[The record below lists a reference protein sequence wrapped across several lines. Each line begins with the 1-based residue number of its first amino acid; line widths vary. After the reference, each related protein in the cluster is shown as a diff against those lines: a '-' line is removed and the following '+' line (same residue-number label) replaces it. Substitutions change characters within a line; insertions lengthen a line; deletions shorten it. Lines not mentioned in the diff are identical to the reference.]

1 MIQGT
6 SGFWIQGPAVR
17 SNSVS
22 HGLNVFTSSKTI
34 LASVAVGDS
43 ISLSGVVSEFRSSGS
58 PDNLFATELQS
69 PTNIVV
75 LSSNQV
81 VTPVLLGT
89 DRSPPTRKLSALDP
103 GNDGWL
109 AVPNNQSRIDTV
121 NATLVPDQFGMDFWA
136 SLEGQLVTVPS
147 PVALDF
153 ANSFGEFW
161 VHGDWPVTGKNS
173 RGGLTI
179 SFGKTAD
186 LKTHSRLTHALY
198 SPGVGRH
205 SGRKPRGHHCRLPFG
220 WHEEPGGISW
230 QDVLRHN
237 WNCRLPVGYFL

>member
-17 SNSVS
+17 SKSVS
-22 HGLNVFTSSKTI
+22 NGLNVFTSSKTI

-81 VTPVLLGT
+81 FTPVLLGT

-179 SFGKTAD
+179 SFGKTAE
-186 LKTHSRLTHALY
+186 SRRNA
-198 SPGVGRH
+198 G
-205 SGRKPRGHHCRLPFG
+205 
-220 WHEEPGGISW
+220 
-230 QDVLRHN
+230 
-237 WNCRLPVGYFL
+237 